1 MITDLKQFAETV
13 KPSVA
18 VVGLGGAGC
27 NITTWISEKG
37 MAGGRII
44 AANTDVNHLHVQK
57 ADKLILLGERLC
69 KGHGCGGFPEMGATA
84 TRENLTELRAELEN
98 TNLVFLV
105 AGLGGGTGTGA
116 MPVVAELTRELGALT
131 IGCVT
136 IPFTIEMSRREKSRE
151 AINLLA
157 QSCDS
162 VVIIDNSKLREVA
175 GNLPLKEALNV
186 ANALVGAFVKNLTD
200 TITQPSLVNLDYAD
214 LRAVMERG
222 GVSSIGIGEGDGE
235 NRVEKAVAQAV
246 STPLLDV
253 RDISTSYGVLVHI
266 VGGEDLTLEEVAVAG
281 ELIMDKVPD
290 TKRIIWGAKVDNN
303 LTGSVRVMAVLTG
316 VESPFISGEITET
329 RSKEIVAG
337 ERAEPEPVYAR
348 PEEPADE
355 VAERKHRSVTK
366 AETKAETSKQKQE
379 VKNVHKNAEEKSS
392 NSYIWIGLILL
403 IILIILW
410 YFFEAL

>member
-1 MITDLKQFAETV
+1 MVTDLKEFAKTA

-27 NITTWISEKG
+27 NITTWIAEKG
-37 MAGGRII
+37 ISGGRII

-57 ADKLILLGERLC
+57 ADKLILLGEKLC
-69 KGHGCGGFPEMGATA
+69 KGHGCGGYPEMGAQA
-84 TRENLTELRAELEN
+84 TRENASELKAELEG

-116 MPVVAELTRELGALT
+116 ITVASEITRSVNALT

-136 IPFTIEMSRREKSRE
+136 IPFTIEMSRREKARE
-151 AINLLA
+151 AIKLLA
-157 QSCDS
+157 ESCDS
-162 VVIIDNSKLREVA
+162 VVIIDNSKLREIA

-222 GVSSIGIGEGDGE
+222 GISSIGIGEGDGPD
-235 NRVEKAVAQAV
+235 RVIKAVSQAI

-253 RDISTSYGVLVHI
+253 SNVSDCYGVLIHI
-266 VGGEDLTLEEVAVAG
+266 VGGEDLTLEEVAVTG
-281 ELIMDKVPD
+281 ELIMDKVPN

-303 LTGSVRVMAVLTG
+303 LTGKVRVMAVLTG
-316 VESPFISGEITET
+316 VDSPFISGAIQEKVTE
-329 RSKEIVAG
+329 VAQTQ
-337 ERAEPEPVYAR
+337 EQPKQPEPEPK
-348 PEEPADE
+348 PEPPKPAPAPKI
-355 VAERKHRSVTK
+355 VAPR
-366 AETKAETSKQKQE
+366 Q
-379 VKNVHKNAEEKSS
+379 VHKVEEEKGSS
-392 NSYIWIGLILL
+392 NYVWYAIILL
-403 IILIILW
+403 VILVLLW
-410 YFFEAL
+410 YFTR

>member
-1 MITDLKQFAETV
+1 MVTDLKEFAKTA

-27 NITTWISEKG
+27 NITTWIAEKG
-37 MAGGRII
+37 ITGGRII
-44 AANTDVNHLHVQK
+44 AANTDVNHLYVQK
-57 ADKLILLGERLC
+57 ADKVVLLGEKLC
-69 KGHGCGGFPEMGATA
+69 KGHGCGGYPEMGAQA
-84 TRENLTELRAELEN
+84 TKENIEELKAELEGS
-98 TNLVFLV
+98 NLVFLV

-136 IPFTIEMSRREKSRE
+136 IPFTIEMARREKARE

-222 GVSSIGIGEGDGE
+222 GVSSIGIGEGDGTD
-235 NRVEKAVAQAV
+235 RVGKAVAQAI

-253 RDISTSYGVLVHI
+253 TDISASYGVLIHI
-266 VGGEDLTLEEVAVAG
+266 VGGEDLTLEEVAVTG
-281 ELIMDKVPD
+281 EMIMDKVPN
-290 TKRIIWGAKVDNN
+290 TKRIIWGAKVDNS
-303 LTGSVRVMAVLTG
+303 LTGKVRVMAVLTG
-316 VESPFISGEITET
+316 VESPFVSGKV
-329 RSKEIVAG
+329 KEEVVV
-337 ERAEPEPVYAR
+337 EEEPKPEPK
-348 PEEPADE
+348 PEPPKPKPVPRVEPPKPQPKVE
-355 VAERKHRSVTK
+355 GKP
-366 AETKAETSKQKQE
+366 
-379 VKNVHKNAEEKSS
+379 S
-392 NSYIWIGLILL
+392 NTYIWIGIILL
-403 IILIILW
+403 IILILLW
-410 YFFEAL
+410 YFTR

>member
-1 MITDLKQFAETV
+1 MVTDLKEFAKTA
-13 KPSVA
+13 KPSVT

-27 NITTWISEKG
+27 NITTWIAEKG
-37 MAGGRII
+37 MSDGRII

-57 ADKLILLGERLC
+57 ADKLILLGEKLC
-69 KGHGCGGFPEMGATA
+69 HGHGCGGYPEMGAQA
-84 TRENLTELRAELEN
+84 ARENINELKEDLEGA
-98 TNLVFLV
+98 NLVFLV

-116 MPVVAELTRELGALT
+116 MPVVAEITREMGALT

-157 QSCDS
+157 QTCDS
-162 VVIIDNSKLREVA
+162 VVIIDNSKLREIA
-175 GNLPLKEALNV
+175 GNLPLKDALNV

-253 RDISTSYGVLVHI
+253 RDISASYGVLVHI

-303 LTGSVRVMAVLTG
+303 LTGMVRVMAVLTG
-316 VESPFISGEITET
+316 VESPFLSGEIMQHMVE
-329 RSKEIVAG
+329 K
-337 ERAEPEPVYAR
+337 RAEEHV
-348 PEEPADE
+348 EEPAHE
-355 VAERKHRSVTK
+355 PAVRPKVEAPKPKVEPAKLRPVTK
-366 AETKAETSKQKQE
+366 VDPPKE
-379 VKNVHKNAEEKSS
+379 EEKGSS
-392 NSYIWIGLILL
+392 MYIWIVL
-403 IILIILW
+403 IILIVLGMLW
-410 YFFEAL
+410 YFEVF

>member
-1 MITDLKQFAETV
+1 MAIDIKEFAKTA

-27 NITTWISEKG
+27 NITTWIAEKG

-44 AANTDVNHLHVQK
+44 AANTDVNHLYIQK
-57 ADKLILLGERLC
+57 ADKLILLGEKLC
-69 KGHGCGGFPEMGATA
+69 HGHGCGGYPEMGSQAA
-84 TRENLTELRAELEN
+84 RENYEELKREIEGA
-98 TNLVFLV
+98 NLVFLV

-116 MPVVAELTRELGALT
+116 MPVVAEITREMGALT

-136 IPFTIEMSRREKSRE
+136 IPFTIEMSRREKARE

-157 QSCDS
+157 QTCDS

-235 NRVEKAVAQAV
+235 DRVGKAVAQAV

-253 RDISTSYGVLVHI
+253 RDISASYGVLVHI

-281 ELIMDKVPD
+281 ELIMDKVPN

-303 LTGSVRVMAVLTG
+303 LTGMVRVMAVLTG
-316 VESPFISGEITET
+316 VESPFLSGEEMKNIAE
-329 RSKEIVAG
+329 K
-337 ERAEPEPVYAR
+337 RAEEHVDEPPSPEPAVRAR
-348 PEEPADE
+348 VEAPKPRVEP
-355 VAERKHRSVTK
+355 VKTKPVTK
-366 AETKAETSKQKQE
+366 VAPPKVEENK
-379 VKNVHKNAEEKSS
+379 EEKS
-392 NSYIWIGLILL
+392 NAIWIILIVLILL
-403 IILIILW
+403 GLLYYAMTQGWI
-410 YFFEAL
+410 

>member
-1 MITDLKQFAETV
+1 MVTDLKEFAKTA

-27 NITTWISEKG
+27 NITTWIAEKG
-37 MAGGRII
+37 MTGGRII

-57 ADKLILLGERLC
+57 ADKLVLLGEKLC
-69 KGHGCGGFPEMGATA
+69 KGHGCGGYPEMGAQA
-84 TRENLTELRAELEN
+84 TRENVTELRAELEG

-116 MPVVAELTRELGALT
+116 IPVAAEITREMGALT

-136 IPFTIEMSRREKSRE
+136 IPFTIEMARREKARE

-157 QSCDS
+157 SSCDS

-222 GVSSIGIGEGDGE
+222 GVSSIGIGEGDGMD
-235 NRVEKAVAQAV
+235 RVGKAVAQAI

-253 RDISTSYGVLVHI
+253 RDISASYGVLVHI

-281 ELIMDKVPD
+281 ELIMDKVPN
-290 TKRIIWGAKVDNN
+290 TKRIIWGAKVDNT
-303 LTGSVRVMAVLTG
+303 LTGKVRVMAVLTG
-316 VESPFISGEITET
+316 VESPFI
-329 RSKEIVAG
+329 AG
-337 ERAEPEPVYAR
+337 ESSHAKKEVEEPAPEPEPPAR
-348 PEEPADE
+348 PKIEPPKPKPVVKVE
-355 VAERKHRSVTK
+355 TPKHEIK
-366 AETKAETSKQKQE
+366 K
-379 VKNVHKNAEEKSS
+379 EEKSS

-403 IILIILW
+403 IILILLW
-410 YFFEAL
+410 YFINGGIGI

>member
-1 MITDLKQFAETV
+1 MVTDLKEFAKTA

-27 NITTWISEKG
+27 NITTWIAEKG
-37 MAGGRII
+37 ITGGRII
-44 AANTDVNHLHVQK
+44 AANTDVNHLYVQK
-57 ADKLILLGERLC
+57 ADKVILLGEKLC
-69 KGHGCGGFPEMGATA
+69 KGHGCGGYPEMGAQA
-84 TRENLTELRAELEN
+84 TRENTAELKAELEG

-116 MPVVAELTRELGALT
+116 IPVVAEITRSINALT

-151 AINLLA
+151 AIKLLA
-157 QSCDS
+157 ESCDS

-186 ANALVGAFVKNLTD
+186 ANALVGSFVKNLTD

-222 GVSSIGIGEGDGE
+222 GISSIGIGEGDGAD
-235 NRVEKAVAQAV
+235 RVIKAVSQAI

-253 RDISTSYGVLVHI
+253 TNFSDCYGVLIHI
-266 VGGEDLTLEEVAVAG
+266 VGGEDLTLEEVAVTG
-281 ELIMDKVPD
+281 ELIMDKVPN

-303 LTGSVRVMAVLTG
+303 LTGKVRVMAVLTG
-316 VESPFISGEITET
+316 VESPFISGHVT
-329 RSKEIVAG
+329 EIVKEVAAP
-337 ERAEPEPVYAR
+337 EPPKTIPEPEKPKLEPIKPTPAPRIVAPRPVLKV
-348 PEEPADE
+348 E
-355 VAERKHRSVTK
+355 
-366 AETKAETSKQKQE
+366 
-379 VKNVHKNAEEKSS
+379 EEKGSS
-392 NSYIWIGLILL
+392 NYMWYAIILL
-403 IILIILW
+403 IILVLVW
-410 YFFEAL
+410 YFGFR

>member
-1 MITDLKQFAETV
+1 LVTDLKEFAKTA

-27 NITTWISEKG
+27 NITTWIAEKG
-37 MAGGRII
+37 MTGGRII

-57 ADKLILLGERLC
+57 ADKLVLLGEKLC
-69 KGHGCGGFPEMGATA
+69 KGHGCGGYPEMGAQA
-84 TRENLTELRAELEN
+84 TRENVTELRAELEG

-116 MPVVAELTRELGALT
+116 IPVAAEITREMGALT

-136 IPFTIEMSRREKSRE
+136 IPFTIEMARREKARE

-157 QSCDS
+157 SSCDS

-222 GVSSIGIGEGDGE
+222 GVSSIGIGEGDGQD
-235 NRVEKAVAQAV
+235 RVGKAVAQAI

-253 RDISTSYGVLVHI
+253 RDISASYGVLVHI

-281 ELIMDKVPD
+281 EMIMDKVPN
-290 TKRIIWGAKVDNN
+290 TKRIIWGAKVDNS
-303 LTGSVRVMAVLTG
+303 LTGKVRVMAVLTG
-316 VESPFISGEITET
+316 VESPFIGGED
-329 RSKEIVAG
+329 RQAKKEEEPAP
-337 ERAEPEPVYAR
+337 EPEPVR
-348 PEEPADE
+348 PRVEPPKPKP
-355 VAERKHRSVTK
+355 VVKI
-366 AETKAETSKQKQE
+366 ETPKQE
-379 VKNVHKNAEEKSS
+379 IKKEEKSS
-392 NSYIWIGLILL
+392 SSYIWIGLILL
-403 IILIILW
+403 IILILLW
-410 YFFEAL
+410 YLTKGG

>member
-1 MITDLKQFAETV
+1 MVTDLKAFAKTA

-27 NITTWISEKG
+27 NITTWIAEKG
-37 MAGGRII
+37 IVGGRII
-44 AANTDVNHLHVQK
+44 AANTDVNHLYVQK
-57 ADKLILLGERLC
+57 ADKLILLGEKLC
-69 KGHGCGGFPEMGATA
+69 KGHGCGGYPEMGAQA
-84 TRENLTELRAELEN
+84 TNENIGELRAELEGS
-98 TNLVFLV
+98 NLVFLV

-116 MPVVAELTRELGALT
+116 MPVVAALTRELGALT

-136 IPFTIEMSRREKSRE
+136 IPFTIEMARREKARE

-222 GVSSIGIGEGDGE
+222 GISSIGIGEGDGAE
-235 NRVEKAVAQAV
+235 RVSKAVAQAI

-253 RDISTSYGVLVHI
+253 TDISASYGVLIHI
-266 VGGEDLTLEEVAVAG
+266 VGGEDLTLEEVAVTG
-281 ELIMDKVPD
+281 EMIMDKVPN
-290 TKRIIWGAKVDNN
+290 TKRIIWGAKVDDT
-303 LTGSVRVMAVLTG
+303 LTGKVRVMAVLTG
-316 VESPFISGEITET
+316 VESPFVSGKMQEEA
-329 RSKEIVAG
+329 KEV
-337 ERAEPEPVYAR
+337 EEPRPEPKPEPPR
-348 PEEPADE
+348 PKPAPRVE
-355 VAERKHRSVTK
+355 APKPHTK
-366 AETKAETSKQKQE
+366 
-379 VKNVHKNAEEKSS
+379 VEEKGTSA
-392 NSYIWIGLILL
+392 YIWIGIILL
-403 IILIILW
+403 IILILLW
-410 YFFEAL
+410 YFTK

>member
-1 MITDLKQFAETV
+1 MVTDLKEFAKTA

-27 NITTWISEKG
+27 NITTWIAEKG
-37 MAGGRII
+37 ITGGRII
-44 AANTDVNHLHVQK
+44 AANTDVNHLYLQK
-57 ADKLILLGERLC
+57 ADKVILLGQKLC
-69 KGHGCGGFPEMGATA
+69 KGHGCGGYPEMGAQA
-84 TRENLTELRAELEN
+84 TKENITELKAELEG

-116 MPVVAELTRELGALT
+116 IPVVAELTREIGALT

-136 IPFTIEMSRREKSRE
+136 IPFTIEMSRRERARE

-222 GVSSIGIGEGDGE
+222 GVSSIGIGEGDGAD
-235 NRVEKAVAQAV
+235 RVSKAVAQAI

-253 RDISTSYGVLVHI
+253 TDISASYGVLIHI
-266 VGGEDLTLEEVAVAG
+266 VGGEDLTLEEVAVTG
-281 ELIMDKVPD
+281 EMIMDKVPN

-303 LTGSVRVMAVLTG
+303 LTGKVRVMAVLTG
-316 VESPFISGEITET
+316 VESPFVSGKV
-329 RSKEIVAG
+329 KEEVVV
-337 ERAEPEPVYAR
+337 EEPKPEPR
-348 PEEPADE
+348 PEPPKPRPAPRVEPPKPQPK
-355 VAERKHRSVTK
+355 V
-366 AETKAETSKQKQE
+366 
-379 VKNVHKNAEEKSS
+379 EEKSS
-392 NSYIWIGLILL
+392 NTYIWIGIILL
-403 IILIILW
+403 IILILLW
-410 YFFEAL
+410 YFTK

>member
-1 MITDLKQFAETV
+1 MVTDLKEFAKTA

-44 AANTDVNHLHVQK
+44 AANTDVNHLYIQK
-57 ADKLILLGERLC
+57 ADKLILLGEKLC
-69 KGHGCGGFPEMGATA
+69 KGHGCGGFPEMGAQA
-84 TRENLTELRAELEN
+84 TRENINELKAELQGS
-98 TNLVFLV
+98 NLVFLV

-116 MPVVAELTRELGALT
+116 MPVAAEITRELGALT

-136 IPFTIEMSRREKSRE
+136 IPFTIEMARREKARE

-235 NRVEKAVAQAV
+235 DRVGKAVAQAV

-253 RDISTSYGVLVHI
+253 RDISASYGVLVHI

-281 ELIMDKVPD
+281 ELIMDKVPN
-290 TKRIIWGAKVDNN
+290 TKRIIWGAKVDNT

-316 VESPFISGEITET
+316 VESPFISGETVQP
-329 RSKEIVAG
+329 RKEEVVA
-337 ERAEPEPVYAR
+337 EEPEPAPVR
-348 PEEPADE
+348 PKVEAPKPKPVTRVEPP
-355 VAERKHRSVTK
+355 
-366 AETKAETSKQKQE
+366 KQE
-379 VKNVHKNAEEKSS
+379 TRKKEEEKEKSS
-392 NSYIWIGLILL
+392 GSYIWVGLILL
-403 IILIILW
+403 IILILLW
-410 YFFEAL
+410 YFLGL

>member
-1 MITDLKQFAETV
+1 MVTDLKAFAKAA

-27 NITTWISEKG
+27 NITTWIAQKG
-37 MAGGRII
+37 IAGGRII

-57 ADKLILLGERLC
+57 ADKLIVLGEKLC
-69 KGHGCGGFPEMGATA
+69 KGRGCGGYPEMGAQA
-84 TRENLTELRAELEN
+84 TNENAAELKAELEGS
-98 TNLVFLV
+98 NLVFLV

-116 MPVVAELTRELGALT
+116 IPVVAGITRELGALT

-136 IPFTIEMSRREKSRE
+136 IPFTIEMARRERARE

-222 GVSSIGIGEGDGE
+222 GVSSIGIGEGDGAD
-235 NRVEKAVAQAV
+235 RVSKAVAQAI

-253 RDISTSYGVLVHI
+253 TDISTSYGVLIHI
-266 VGGEDLTLEEVAVAG
+266 VGGEDLTLEEVAVTG
-281 ELIMDKVPD
+281 EMIMDKVPN
-290 TKRIIWGAKVDNN
+290 TKRIIWGAKVDDA
-303 LTGSVRVMAVLTG
+303 LTGKVRVMAVLTG
-316 VESPFISGEITET
+316 VESPFVSGKVKV
-329 RSKEIVAG
+329 KEEVV
-337 ERAEPEPVYAR
+337 EV
-348 PEEPADE
+348 EEP
-355 VAERKHRSVTK
+355 RPTPRSEPPKPRPAPRVEAPRPQPK
-366 AETKAETSKQKQE
+366 KE
-379 VKNVHKNAEEKSS
+379 EEKGSS
-392 NSYIWIGLILL
+392 AYIWIGIILL
-403 IILIILW
+403 IILILLW
-410 YFFEAL
+410 YFTR

>member
-1 MITDLKQFAETV
+1 MVTDLKEFAKTA

-27 NITTWISEKG
+27 NITTWIAEKG
-37 MAGGRII
+37 MSGGRII
-44 AANTDVNHLHVQK
+44 AANTDVNHLYIQK
-57 ADKLILLGERLC
+57 ADKVVLLGEKLC
-69 KGHGCGGFPEMGATA
+69 KGHGCGGFPEMGSQA
-84 TRENLTELRAELEN
+84 TRENIDELKTELEGA
-98 TNLVFLV
+98 NLVFLV

-116 MPVVAELTRELGALT
+116 MPVVAELTREMGALT

-136 IPFTIEMSRREKSRE
+136 IPFTIEMARREKARE

-157 QSCDS
+157 SSCDS
-162 VVIIDNSKLREVA
+162 VVIIDNTKLREVA

-222 GVSSIGIGEGDGE
+222 GISSIGIGESDGSD
-235 NRVEKAVAQAV
+235 RVEKAVAQAI

-253 RDISTSYGVLVHI
+253 TDISSSYGVLVHI

-281 ELIMDKVPD
+281 ELIMDKVPN

-303 LTGSVRVMAVLTG
+303 LTGAVRVMAVLTG
-316 VESPFISGEITET
+316 VESPFVSGAEPQRVKAE
-329 RSKEIVAG
+329 
-337 ERAEPEPVYAR
+337 ERVEERPVEEPAPAPEPVVEKPQVEKPR
-348 PEEPADE
+348 PKPVVRITPKPE
-355 VAERKHRSVTK
+355 V
-366 AETKAETSKQKQE
+366 
-379 VKNVHKNAEEKSS
+379 VKEEEKGSGA
-392 NSYIWIGLILL
+392 YLWIA
-403 IILIILW
+403 IIIIIVAIVLW
-410 YFFEAL
+410 YLSQQ

>member
-1 MITDLKQFAETV
+1 MVTDLKEFAKTAR
-13 KPSVA
+13 PSVA
-18 VVGLGGAGC
+18 VVGLGGAGS
-27 NITTWISEKG
+27 NITTWIAEKG

-44 AANTDVNHLHVQK
+44 AANTDVNHLHIQK
-57 ADKLILLGERLC
+57 ADKLILLGEKIC
-69 KGHGCGGFPEMGATA
+69 KGHGCGGFPEMGAQA
-84 TRENLTELRAELEN
+84 TRENINELRAELEG

-116 MPVVAELTRELGALT
+116 IPVVAEITRELGALT

-151 AINLLA
+151 AIKLLA

-235 NRVEKAVAQAV
+235 DRVGKAVAQAV

-253 RDISTSYGVLVHI
+253 KDISASYGVLIHI

-281 ELIMDKVPD
+281 ELIMDKVPN
-290 TKRIIWGAKVDNN
+290 TKRIIWGAKVDNMI
-303 LTGSVRVMAVLTG
+303 TGKVRVMAVLTG
-316 VESPFISGEITET
+316 VESPFISGGSST
-329 RSKEIVAG
+329 SKKEEVIPAP
-337 ERAEPEPVYAR
+337 EPAPEPVR
-348 PEEPADE
+348 PKVEAPKPKPITRIQAPKPQALK
-355 VAERKHRSVTK
+355 V
-366 AETKAETSKQKQE
+366 
-379 VKNVHKNAEEKSS
+379 EEKSNS
-392 NSYIWIGLILL
+392 SYIWIGIILL
-403 IILIILW
+403 IILILLW
-410 YFFEAL
+410 YFLGQ